1 MALAKPW
8 PTPAPLSVSPQLT
21 HLLPLGGWE
30 GAYLPVLEATAWL
43 LYSYVTQGRSLNFSE
58 PCFAHLSNGC
68 DHFEHHSGSKT
79 KQVGVQTLGS
89 L

>member
-1 MALAKPW
+1 M
-8 PTPAPLSVSPQLT
+8 
-21 HLLPLGGWE
+21 
-30 GAYLPVLEATAWL
+30 LEATAWL